1 MVGYPSLF
9 ELSFF
14 VHHPFSIA
22 MLYRSFVILH
32 ILSVGV
38 LIGLFTVSVIGT
50 SMRRKVAGTAAELA
64 SIRSG
69 ATMAPIMANIGSI
82 GLLISGIIMTLMHYS
97 FFPFA
102 TVPWLAVM
110 QTDFLVIMAISGA
123 ILAPNGKKILAL
135 STTELGSPLAT
146 NGASPELQ
154 ALLRKQMM
162 VQVLVAVLV
171 LVAITMGESKSMT
184 WGSL

>member
-14 VHHPFSIA
+14 VHYPFSIA

-102 TVPWLAVM
+102 TVP
-110 QTDFLVIMAISGA
+110 
-123 ILAPNGKKILAL
+123 
-135 STTELGSPLAT
+135 
-146 NGASPELQ
+146 
-154 ALLRKQMM
+154 
-162 VQVLVAVLV
+162 
-171 LVAITMGESKSMT
+171 
-184 WGSL
+184 